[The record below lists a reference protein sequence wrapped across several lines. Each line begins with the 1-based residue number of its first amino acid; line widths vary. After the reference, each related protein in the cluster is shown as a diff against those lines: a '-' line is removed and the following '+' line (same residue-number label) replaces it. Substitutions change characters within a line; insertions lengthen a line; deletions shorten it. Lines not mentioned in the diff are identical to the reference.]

1 MNQPNKQINH
11 LVEACINQESW
22 AQMKLYDLYY
32 KAMYNTAYRILKNQ
46 MEAEDI
52 MQEAFLTAFAKINQF
67 SKSVSFGAWLK
78 KIVVNKSLTQLKK
91 RQNQLLHFE
100 LDEGRIPDTLDGH
113 SEHHWEDITLKV
125 EAVHEALNSLKEN
138 YRIVLSLNLIEGY
151 QLEEIAQIMN
161 ISYGNARVIVSRAK
175 SKLKDALLVNH
186 E

>member
-1 MNQPNKQINH
+1 MNQPNKQINQ
-11 LVEACINQESW
+11 LVDACIKQESW
-22 AQMKLYDLYY
+22 AQMKLYNLYY

-52 MQEAFLTAFAKINQF
+52 MQEAFLIAFAKISQF
-67 SKSVSFGAWLK
+67 SKTVSFGAWLK
-78 KIVVNKSLTQLKK
+78 KIVINKSLTQLKK
-91 RQNQLLHFE
+91 RQHQLLHFE
-100 LDEGRIPDTLDGH
+100 LDQGRIPESLD
-113 SEHHWEDITLKV
+113 SESEDYWEDITLRV

-161 ISYGNARVIVSRAK
+161 ISYGNARVIISRAK
-175 SKLKDALLVNH
+175 NKLKDALLVNH